1 MAMIGFAL
9 VIVLLAVGVGLSVR
23 HLETASSEQLATI
36 RVEEREITLAERLRW
51 SGANIAA
58 AAQGYI
64 LTGDPE
70 LLARHRDAEAG
81 FEEAIRGLRELS
93 LSPAEHA
100 LVKEIANVS
109 EAYKRT
115 AHELLQRPR
124 TEALV
129 RSVQPELLP
138 HQHAL
143 ADALDRFSAH
153 EEQEIQVAYDDAAA
167 AEHELSVRTYGL
179 LGLLFIAG
187 LGLSWYFATAL
198 ARSVSKTKQAL
209 ELARG
214 ALSARDEVSEI
225 VAHDLRNPLA
235 VIVLRCSMLQAEN
248 DVAAMRRQARVIEN
262 LALRMEYLIKTML
275 DVAALEEGRL
285 SLAPSR
291 CEVGELLHQT
301 ADMFDNLLES
311 KRLRLDRR
319 IQPPELAIRADRER
333 VLQVLSSL
341 IANAITVSPPGGVI
355 DVAAQLHDGEV
366 RFAVS
371 DAGPGIAAAHIAQIF
386 DRFFK
391 HEVREQSGT
400 SLALFVAKGVTAAHG
415 GRIWV
420 ESEAGRGSTFYFTVP
435 AVEASATS

>member
-1 MAMIGFAL
+1 
-9 VIVLLAVGVGLSVR
+9 
-23 HLETASSEQLATI
+23 
-36 RVEEREITLAERLRW
+36 
-51 SGANIAA
+51 
-58 AAQGYI
+58 
-64 LTGDPE
+64 
-70 LLARHRDAEAG
+70 
-81 FEEAIRGLRELS
+81 
-93 LSPAEHA
+93 
-100 LVKEIANVS
+100 
-109 EAYKRT
+109 
-115 AHELLQRPR
+115 
-124 TEALV
+124 
-129 RSVQPELLP
+129 
-138 HQHAL
+138 
-143 ADALDRFSAH
+143 
-153 EEQEIQVAYDDAAA
+153 
-167 AEHELSVRTYGL
+167 
-179 LGLLFIAG
+179 
-187 LGLSWYFATAL
+187 
-198 ARSVSKTKQAL
+198 
-209 ELARG
+209 
-214 ALSARDEVSEI
+214 
-225 VAHDLRNPLA
+225 
-235 VIVLRCSMLQAEN
+235 
-248 DVAAMRRQARVIEN
+248 
-262 LALRMEYLIKTML
+262 
-275 DVAALEEGRL
+275 L

-311 KRLRLDRR
+311 KRLRLARR